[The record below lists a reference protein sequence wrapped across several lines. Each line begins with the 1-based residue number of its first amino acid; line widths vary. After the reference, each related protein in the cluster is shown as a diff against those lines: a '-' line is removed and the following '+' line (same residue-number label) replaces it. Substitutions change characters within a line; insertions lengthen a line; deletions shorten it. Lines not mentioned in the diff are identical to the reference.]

1 MRKKK
6 IPLTILVTLPA
17 RSSEPHAIKMAPFN
31 DEPWRPAGSVMK
43 LITHARARRTSLIRV
58 SLNRFNF
65 GTSEQARNCMRK
77 FMRAN
82 GQNLERGSNDFR
94 AGVYH

>member
-1 MRKKK
+1 
-6 IPLTILVTLPA
+6 
-17 RSSEPHAIKMAPFN
+17 MAPFN

-43 LITHARARRTSLIRV
+43 LITHARARSTSLIRV
-58 SLNRFNF
+58 SLNRFYY
-65 GTSEQARNCMRK
+65 GRCEQARYGMRK

-82 GQNLERGSNDFR
+82 GHNLERGSNDFR

>member
-1 MRKKK
+1 
-6 IPLTILVTLPA
+6 
-17 RSSEPHAIKMAPFN
+17 
-31 DEPWRPAGSVMK
+31 MK

-82 GQNLERGSNDFR
+82 GQNFEG
-94 AGVYH
+94 GKQ